1 MIQWSNFLSDDD
13 VFVVVESNLVVIMLA
28 SVTNGESKNGIRR
41 VAVVEEMEVSDE
53 EIPISRDSTIN
64 S

>member
-13 VFVVVESNLVVIMLA
+13 VLVVESNLVVIMLA

-41 VAVVEEMEVSDE
+41 VAVVEMEVSE
-53 EIPISRDSTIN
+53 EIPRRRCCCCRPPP
-64 S
+64 

>member
-41 VAVVEEMEVSDE
+41 VEEMEVSE
-53 EIPISRDSTIN
+53 EIPRRRRCRLPPP
-64 S
+64 